1 MTSNRINDGPWWKRK
16 KVVKLSKAG
25 PETVTSDQ
33 FRMIRTN
40 IKFLPGERENKIFLI
55 TSPGRKEGKST
66 TTANL
71 AVSLAQQKDKV
82 LLIDANIREPTIQ
95 RIFDIPSQV
104 GLTDILTNKRR
115 FDEVVYPTGIGE
127 LDVLVSGSTFY
138 NPAELLGN
146 ETMTYLL
153 NVVVRMYNVVLIDAP
168 SILTTTE
175 TRVLS
180 NQCDGVILVLQ
191 RGKTKIDKIV
201 EARRILDLSHGKL
214 VGSIMNKR

>member
-1 MTSNRINDGPWWKRK
+1 MTSNRIYDGPWWKRK
-16 KVVKLSKAG
+16 KIIKLSKSG
-25 PETVTSDQ
+25 PETITSDQ

-40 IKFLPGERENKIFLI
+40 MKFLPGERENKIFLI

-71 AVSLAQQKDKV
+71 AVSMAQQKDKV

-95 RIFDIPSQV
+95 KIFDIPSQV
-104 GLTDILTNKRR
+104 GLTDVLTNKRR

-153 NVVVRMYNVVLIDAP
+153 NLVVRMYNVVLIDAP
-168 SILTTTE
+168 SILKTTE

>member
-1 MTSNRINDGPWWKRK
+1 M
-16 KVVKLSKAG
+16 KLSKAG

>member
-1 MTSNRINDGPWWKRK
+1 MTSNKVKERSLWKRK
-16 KVVKLSKAG
+16 KVLTLSGADSN
-25 PETVTSDQ
+25 TVTSDQ

-71 AVSLAQQKDKV
+71 AVSMAQQNEKV
-82 LLIDANIREPTIQ
+82 LLIDANLREPSIH
-95 RIFDIPSQV
+95 RIFDIPSQI
-104 GLTDILTNKRR
+104 GLTDILMNKKR

-127 LDVLVSGSTFY
+127 LDVLVSGSTFT

-153 NVVVRMYNVVLIDAP
+153 NVVVRMYSVILIDAP
-168 SILTTTE
+168 GVLKTTE
-175 TRVLS
+175 TRILA

-191 RGKTKIDKIV
+191 RGKTKLDKVV
-201 EARRILDLSHGKL
+201 EARRILDLAHGKL
-214 VGSIMNKR
+214 VGSIINEK